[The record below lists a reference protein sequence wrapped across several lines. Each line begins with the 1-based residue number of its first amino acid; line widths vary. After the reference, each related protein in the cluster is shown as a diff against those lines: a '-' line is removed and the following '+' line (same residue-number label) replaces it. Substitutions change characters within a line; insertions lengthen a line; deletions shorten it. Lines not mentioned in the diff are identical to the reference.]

1 MNFLV
6 RIPYAATAAA
16 ARAAAA
22 LAPGGDGKIRAS
34 LRARRGIRARFA
46 EWGARSRDAKRPLVW
61 LHAPSVGEGLQAR
74 PVVALLRERRPD
86 VQIAYTFF
94 SPSAEKFSRSIAAD
108 FCDYLPFDSGADA
121 AAILDA
127 LQPTA
132 LVFSKLDVWPVLAE
146 RAAARGVS
154 LGLISAT
161 LAAESG
167 RRSALGAMLLGDA
180 YRALDA
186 VGAISSDDAARLR
199 QLGVR
204 GDRITITGDARYD
217 EAWARAK
224 AARAQLTQRAL
235 LQPLESARPTLVA
248 GSTWP
253 ADEAPLLDA
262 WSGVTAKLPDARL
275 VIAPHEPSR
284 AHLDAIEGWAAGAK
298 LRTARLGSAE
308 AAGADVVIV
317 DRMGVLGDLY
327 ALAGIAYVGGGF
339 HSAGLHSVIEPAA
352 FGVPVIFGPRHTAS
366 RDAALLLERGG
377 GFSVNSSHDC
387 ASRILTLFTDA
398 SARAA
403 AGNQA
408 RALVE
413 SGLGAAVRS
422 CELVEQLIAGNI
434 LPAIPRS
441 ATR

>member
-6 RIPYAATAAA
+6 RIPYAAAAAA

-22 LAPGGDGKIRAS
+22 LTPPGDGKIRAS
-34 LRARRGIRARFA
+34 LRARRGIRARFVA
-46 EWGARSRDAKRPLVW
+46 WGARGRDMQRPLVW

-108 FCDYLPFDSGADA
+108 FCDYLPFDSGADG

-132 LVFSKLDVWPVLAE
+132 LVFSKIDVWPVLTE
-146 RAAARGVS
+146 RAAARRVS
-154 LGLISAT
+154 LGVISAT
-161 LAAESG
+161 LSAESG

-186 VGAISSDDAARLR
+186 VGAISSDDAARLE

-204 GDRITITGDARYD
+204 RDCITITGDARYD

-224 AARAQLTQRAL
+224 AARTQRAL

-262 WSGVTAKLPDARL
+262 WSGVTTKLPDARL

-284 AHLDAIEGWAAGAK
+284 AHIDAIEGWAAGAK
-298 LRTARLGSAE
+298 LRAARLGSAG
-308 AAGADVVIV
+308 AASADVVIV
-317 DRMGVLGDLY
+317 DRVGVLGDLY

-339 HSAGLHSVIEPAA
+339 HGAGLHSVIEPAA

-377 GFSVNSSHDC
+377 GFSVNSSRDC
-387 ASRILTLFTDA
+387 GARILALFTEA

-422 CELVEQLIAGNI
+422 CELVEQLIAGSI
-434 LPAIPRS
+434 LPAVPRS
-441 ATR
+441 ATQ